1 MAVAV
6 DGTPEGRPARRGR
19 ELLPVGL
26 TSLTRRATSADEA
39 ARSEESERVLR
50 AAVEALLA
58 LARRTPNFDVTVTV
72 NQAPARAVRLH
83 YTHAG
88 LVAHRLNGRG
98 RAAGRQEDVGPVLD
112 ESEVVSE
119 LASMLLAGEVE
130 TR

>member
-19 ELLPVGL
+19 ELLPAGL
-26 TSLTRRATSADEA
+26 ASLTRRATSSAEEA

-72 NQAPARAVRLH
+72 NQEPARAVRLH
-83 YTHAG
+83 YTHQG

-98 RAAGRQEDVGPVLD
+98 RAAGQEDVGPVLD